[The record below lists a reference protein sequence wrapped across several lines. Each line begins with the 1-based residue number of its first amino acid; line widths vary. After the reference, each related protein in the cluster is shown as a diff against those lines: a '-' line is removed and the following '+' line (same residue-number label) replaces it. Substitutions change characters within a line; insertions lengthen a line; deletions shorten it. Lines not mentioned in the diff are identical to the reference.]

1 MTDDTIIRYRS
12 SVFSLGRLYRIITD
26 VTGYSPTDF
35 NNACSWPLKHVTL
48 ANQKLHYIDKYSK
61 DDNFIER
68 MSRVL
73 LGQIEEGYAEYEARN
88 STSIPVELQGTFQL
102 GFYRGVHDI
111 SMGARIMYLRRRGE
125 NGSKERFAN
134 IIGVSAERLAALEED
149 ETTPTDEEIAKLA
162 AHFNLDPIDITD
174 CTSKYKDVVFRPK
187 NLI

>member
-1 MTDDTIIRYRS
+1 MTDDLIKRYQPQC
-12 SVFSLGRLYRIITD
+12 FTLGRLYRIITD

-48 ANQKLHYIDKYSK
+48 ATQKLHHIKKYSK

-73 LGQIEEGYAEYEARN
+73 LGQIDTEYAEYEARN
-88 STSIPVELQGTFQL
+88 STSIPVELQGSFQL

-125 NGSKERFAN
+125 NEGKERFAN
-134 IIGVSAERLAALEED
+134 IIGVSAERLKALEED
-149 ETTPTDEEIAKLA
+149 KVAPTDEEIAKLA
-162 AHFNLDPIDITD
+162 AHFNLDPVDLTD
-174 CTSKYKDVVFRPK
+174 CTPKYKDLVYRSPK
-187 NLI
+187 LL